1 MSGILRTLIAAVPVG
16 YHKILS
22 PALPRA
28 CRFYPSCSVYAAQA
42 IRRHGVLKGGLL
54 GLRRLG
60 RCHPWSDGG
69 YDPVK

>member
-1 MSGILRTLIAAVPVG
+1 MSGILPTMIAAVALG

-28 CRFYPSCSVYAAQA
+28 CRFYPSCSIYAAEA

-54 GLRRLG
+54 GLRRLF

-69 YDPVK
+69 FDPVK